1 MTYTEYK
8 KRTPVEITSPKIANK
23 SALRSTKTAPPT
35 NMQLLEK
42 ALDNYSKTGSIS
54 TDENS
59 NPNSNLKQK
68 STELTQELSSLE
80 TYFKSSSD
88 KHNHPK
94 QLKNLNSQTVADPL
108 NTNPQNA
115 LTFHML
121 ELKDESIPNSNI
133 TTKTCS
139 SPTSKESIKR
149 KFSCIHTPSNSNI
162 VETIAPPENGS
173 ILSASNLITALNT
186 LDDISTVMMSMGTAA
201 IFTPIPGDEI
211 FLLGLGTCLKGSVK
225 GAKALNKALKATNFE
240 LGAINLG
247 SAKRS
252 NTALKALKK
261 SQKAS
266 KRKKTAAPNKTI
278 IEETPRYRKDGT
290 LIKKT
295 GARIEY
301 NTKKEAFEAAKRAGK
316 NLKPIH
322 HAHGEHG
329 PHFHAA
335 KLTDNGKRVP
345 LNHDHYYY

>member
-23 SALRSTKTAPPT
+23 SALRFTKTAPPT
-35 NMQLLEK
+35 NMQLLEN

-68 STELTQELSSLE
+68 STELTQELSSLD
-80 TYFKSSSD
+80 TYFNSSSN

-115 LTFHML
+115 LTFNML

-162 VETIAPPENGS
+162 VETISPPENGS

-201 IFTPIPGDEI
+201 VFTPIPGDEI

-225 GAKALNKALKATNFE
+225 GAKALNKALKATRTRKNTEVITNKE
-240 LGAINLG
+240 LTEIAKNLG
-247 SAKRS
+247 FTKRIPPH
-252 NTALKALKK
+252 KAPFNSMNQTVFKNKK
-261 SQKAS
+261 GLMISKDVGS
-266 KRKKTAAPNKTI
+266 GNGMGPHKGGFWKMFDKSLKRKGTFNK
-278 IEETPRYRKDGT
+278 K
-290 LIKKT
+290 L
-295 GARIEY
+295 
-301 NTKKEAFEAAKRAGK
+301 TKKVG
-316 NLKPIH
+316 
-322 HAHGEHG
+322 
-329 PHFHAA
+329 
-335 KLTDNGKRVP
+335 D
-345 LNHDHYYY
+345 

>member
-8 KRTPVEITSPKIANK
+8 KRTPAKITPSKVANK
-23 SALRSTKTAPPT
+23 STLRSTKTAPPS
-35 NMQLLEK
+35 NMQILEK

-225 GAKALNKALKATNFE
+225 GAKALNKALKATRPRKNTEVITNKE
-240 LGAINLG
+240 LTEIAKDLGFTKRIPPHKSPFNSMNQTVFKNKKGLMISKDVGSGNGMGPHKGGFWKMFDKYNERQGTFNKNL
-247 SAKRS
+247 
-252 NTALKALKK
+252 
-261 SQKAS
+261 
-266 KRKKTAAPNKTI
+266 
-278 IEETPRYRKDGT
+278 
-290 LIKKT
+290 
-295 GARIEY
+295 
-301 NTKKEAFEAAKRAGK
+301 TKKVG
-316 NLKPIH
+316 
-322 HAHGEHG
+322 
-329 PHFHAA
+329 
-335 KLTDNGKRVP
+335 D
-345 LNHDHYYY
+345 